1 MKKLMSV
8 SLSAL
13 LALTLFC
20 VPVMAE
26 QETEAEKAPARKIGV
41 LTMLNMTEDEMGAY
55 EKALRTAVRQLRKEG
70 AVETDFFKSNRPS
83 GGNKPSRP
91 RAEHEIV
98 FYDTLD
104 AMLMALNAGDIENM
118 LVYESTA
125 DYIDTPELE
134 AMGRITDTD
143 NPGHFEEMMK
153 SGLMANDFAF
163 MMMEDNTALRDEF
176 NDAIAAIKE
185 DGTLEKLVEEHI
197 DKAVADKS
205 ATPAV
210 ELPSF
215 EGADTIKVAVTGS
228 LPPMDYVGPDG
239 APAGFS
245 TAVLAEIAN
254 RLGKNIEI
262 VVVDSVGRAA
272 ALASGVVD
280 AVFWTRTNEK
290 SNCLNA
296 EDDDTRKEKIES
308 SKAQLS
314 EEELEVLDQIEEEFD
329 FSSHGSLDM
338 PEGTIITDSYYSDQ
352 IVPVAL
358 QTTIDRIK
366 AAQ

>member
-1 MKKLMSV
+1 M
-8 SLSAL
+8 
-13 LALTLFC
+13 
-20 VPVMAE
+20 
-26 QETEAEKAPARKIGV
+26 
-41 LTMLNMTEDEMGAY
+41 
-55 EKALRTAVRQLRKEG
+55 
-70 AVETDFFKSNRPS
+70 
-83 GGNKPSRP
+83 
-91 RAEHEIV
+91 
-98 FYDTLD
+98 
-104 AMLMALNAGDIENM
+104 
-118 LVYESTA
+118 
-125 DYIDTPELE
+125 
-134 AMGRITDTD
+134 
-143 NPGHFEEMMK
+143 
-153 SGLMANDFAF
+153 
-163 MMMEDNTALRDEF
+163 
-176 NDAIAAIKE
+176 
-185 DGTLEKLVEEHI
+185 
-197 DKAVADKS
+197 
-205 ATPAV
+205 

-280 AVFWTRTNEK
+280 AVFWTRTNEM
-290 SNCLNA
+290 SNRMNT
-296 EDDDTRKEKIES
+296 EDEDARKERKES
-308 SKAQLS
+308 GKAQMS
-314 EEELEVLDQIEEEFD
+314 DEELEVLDQIEEEID
-329 FSSHGSLDM
+329 FGSYGSQDM

>member
-1 MKKLMSV
+1 
-8 SLSAL
+8 
-13 LALTLFC
+13 
-20 VPVMAE
+20 
-26 QETEAEKAPARKIGV
+26 
-41 LTMLNMTEDEMGAY
+41 
-55 EKALRTAVRQLRKEG
+55 
-70 AVETDFFKSNRPS
+70 
-83 GGNKPSRP
+83 
-91 RAEHEIV
+91 
-98 FYDTLD
+98 
-104 AMLMALNAGDIENM
+104 M

-134 AMGRITDTD
+134 AMGRIADTD
-143 NPGHFEEMMK
+143 NPGHFEELMK
-153 SGLMANDFAF
+153 NGLMSNDFAF

-185 DGTLEKLVEEHI
+185 DGTLEKLIEEHI

-205 ATPAV
+205 VTPAV

-338 PEGTIITDSYYSDQ
+338 PEGTIITNSYYSDQ
-352 IVPVAL
+352 VVPVAL